1 MVDAINSKEG
11 VTWTAAVQQ
20 RFAGQP
26 IGASASLMGHN
37 GNRSEYLATA
47 LANGD
52 LEQFVPT
59 WSANVE
65 VPDAFDSVTNWP
77 TCSKILNDIRDQSNC
92 GCCWAFGGAEAASDR
107 MCIATKGKM
116 MFPLSA
122 QDVCFC
128 ASADGC
134 GGGQI
139 DTPWT
144 HIKMNHYLQ
153 QSGVRLRRLQF
164 KVG

>member
-77 TCSKILNDIRDQSNC
+77 TCSKILNVRVVCSSASNRISLSSLPSRYVK
-92 GCCWAFGGAEAASDR
+92 CCFH
-107 MCIATKGKM
+107 
-116 MFPLSA
+116 
-122 QDVCFC
+122 V
-128 ASADGC
+128 
-134 GGGQI
+134 
-139 DTPWT
+139 
-144 HIKMNHYLQ
+144 
-153 QSGVRLRRLQF
+153 
-164 KVG
+164 